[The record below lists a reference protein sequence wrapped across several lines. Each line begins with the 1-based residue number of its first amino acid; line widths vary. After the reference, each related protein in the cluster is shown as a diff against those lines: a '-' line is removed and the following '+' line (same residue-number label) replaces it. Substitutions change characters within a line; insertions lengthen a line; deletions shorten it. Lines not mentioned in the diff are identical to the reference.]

1 MHTIEYLEKK
11 DMEHIQLMRLKQT
24 VQRVY
29 DHVPYY
35 RGLMEQAQVTPE
47 AIKHLSD
54 IAKLPFSNKEDL
66 RINYPFGLF
75 AVAKDQIVRLHA
87 SSGTTG
93 KPTVVGYTQHDLDMW
108 SEAVKRLAVMAGATQ
123 EDVVQ
128 IAFGYGLFTGAF
140 GLHYGLE
147 KLGAT
152 IIPISSGNTKKQ
164 LMMMQDLGTT
174 ILVSTPSY
182 ALHMGEVAKN
192 MGIDPKKDLQLRIGL
207 FGGEGS
213 SESVRKELED
223 VWGILATENYGMS
236 ELIGPGVSGE
246 CVHKMGMHI
255 NEDYFLA
262 EIIDP
267 VTQEVLEDGQIGE
280 LVITTLDK
288 EALPLIR
295 YRTKDLTRL
304 IKEPCACGR
313 TTKRMEKISG
323 RSDDMLIIRGVNV
336 FPTQIEEVMGEFD
349 ELAPHYEILLRKE
362 GHLDTLEIKIELK
375 TDMNLDSYQ
384 YLQNLEKE
392 IKHRL
397 RTMLNL
403 QAIVSLVS
411 PKTLQRFEG
420 KAKRIK
426 DLRKIQEE
434 NHETNYVRQ

>member
-35 RGLMEQAQVTPE
+35 RGLMEQEQVTPE

-267 VTQEVLEDGQIGE
+267 VTQEVLEDGEIGE